1 MKEAEEPLVRVHSEC
16 LTGDLLGSLRCDCGS
31 QLDEAIRLI
40 GDAGNGVVV
49 YLRGHEGRGI
59 GIAHKIRAYSLQDE
73 GFDTVDANTQ
83 QGLPIDSREYGVGA
97 QILADLGI
105 SKMRLMTN
113 NPAKYG
119 GLEGYGL
126 EILDRVPLSTIPNEE
141 NIRYLETKKERLGH
155 LLEGSFTED
164 ETQKSEGS

>member
-1 MKEAEEPLVRVHSEC
+1 M
-16 LTGDLLGSLRCDCGS
+16 
-31 QLDEAIRLI
+31 
-40 GDAGNGVVV
+40 
-49 YLRGHEGRGI
+49 
-59 GIAHKIRAYSLQDE
+59 QDE

-105 SKMRLMTN
+105 TTMRLMTN

-126 EILDRVPLSTIPNEE
+126 EILDRVPLNTIPNEE

-155 LLEGSFTED
+155 LLEDSFTED
-164 ETQKSEGS
+164 ETQKSENS

>member
-1 MKEAEEPLVRVHSEC
+1 
-16 LTGDLLGSLRCDCGS
+16 
-31 QLDEAIRLI
+31 
-40 GDAGNGVVV
+40 
-49 YLRGHEGRGI
+49 
-59 GIAHKIRAYSLQDE
+59 
-73 GFDTVDANTQ
+73 
-83 QGLPIDSREYGVGA
+83 
-97 QILADLGI
+97 
-105 SKMRLMTN
+105 MRLMTN

-155 LLEGSFTED
+155 LLEDSFTED

>member
-1 MKEAEEPLVRVHSEC
+1 MF
-16 LTGDLLGSLRCDCGS
+16 LLEL
-31 QLDEAIRLI
+31 
-40 GDAGNGVVV
+40 N
-49 YLRGHEGRGI
+49 
-59 GIAHKIRAYSLQDE
+59 
-73 GFDTVDANTQ
+73 
-83 QGLPIDSREYGVGA
+83 P
-97 QILADLGI
+97 DLGI

-126 EILDRVPLSTIPNEE
+126 EILDRVPLSIVPNEE